1 MRKHILA
8 VGVAVAAAALVA
20 ACSSAGT
27 GGGSSPSAASGAGQ
41 GSASASASSSGSS
54 GSAASGA
61 SGSGASASGVSGS
74 GSSESPSAASG
85 SGSASAPA
93 VNNDL
98 KATLTYAVWDQNQV
112 AAIKAN
118 LKGFN
123 KQYPNVT
130 VNVDVTPWGTYWT
143 KLQTEASSGTLPD
156 LFWMNGPNFQLY
168 AANGK
173 IEPIT
178 SQISS
183 GAIDPANYPPAL
195 NAMYSL
201 DKVQY
206 GVPKDFDTVAVWVNK
221 ALFAKA
227 GVDLPKPDWTWADFQ
242 NLGKEIS
249 QKLKANGEYGAA
261 AGMDGQT
268 TYYDTIFQAGGDVI
282 SADGKTSGYDS
293 AAAQAGIKF
302 WTDLIASGASP
313 SMAQLAETGAD
324 QWFLSGKLAMYQG
337 GDWFRAALIGS
348 KIEKDVTVVPLPKGK
363 VQATVI
369 HGVSNVVAA
378 SSQNKEAAQAL
389 QAYLASEPAQQQ
401 QGDMGAVIPAFN
413 GTQQGFVKS
422 MPGADLQV
430 FLDELDYAKPL
441 PISKNTAAWNALETK
456 LLPDAFSGAK
466 PVADVMNE
474 LAAQMD
480 QALAKE

>member
-1 MRKHILA
+1 MRKFILA
-8 VGVAVAAAALVA
+8 AGVALAAAALVA
-20 ACSSAGT
+20 GCSSTGAGAGSPSGT
-27 GGGSSPSAASGAGQ
+27 APSGSSSSSGASIPSQGSSADGGSSTTDTGPA
-41 GSASASASSSGSS
+41 
-54 GSAASGA
+54 
-61 SGSGASASGVSGS
+61 
-74 GSSESPSAASG
+74 GSSESESPSSNTSSQAPPAADPS
-85 SGSASAPA
+85 
-93 VNNDL
+93 L

-123 KQYPNVT
+123 KAYPNVT

-168 AANGK
+168 ASNGK

-178 SQISS
+178 SQVSS
-183 GAIDPANYPPAL
+183 GAIDPANYPQAL
-195 NAMYSL
+195 DAMYSL
-201 DKVQY
+201 DGVQY

-227 GVDLPKPDWTWADFQ
+227 GVALPKPDWTWEDFQ
-242 NLGKEIS
+242 RTGKELS
-249 QKLKANGEYGAA
+249 QKLKADGAYGAA

-268 TYYDTIFQAGGDVI
+268 TYYDTIFQAGGQVI
-282 SADGKTSGYDS
+282 SPDGKTSGYDS
-293 AAAQAGIKF
+293 PEAKAGIQF
-302 WTDLIASGASP
+302 WTDLMSSGASP
-313 SMAQLAETGAD
+313 TMAQLTETGAD

-369 HGVSNVVAA
+369 HGVANVVAA
-378 SSQNKEAAQAL
+378 GSKNKQAAQAL
-389 QAYLASEPAQQQ
+389 QAYLASQPAQQQ

-422 MPGADLQV
+422 MPSADLQV
-430 FLDELDYAKPL
+430 FLDELAYAKPL
-441 PISKNTAAWNALETK
+441 PISKNTAAWNALEAK

-466 PVADVMNE
+466 PVADVLGQLAGEMN
-474 LAAQMD
+474 